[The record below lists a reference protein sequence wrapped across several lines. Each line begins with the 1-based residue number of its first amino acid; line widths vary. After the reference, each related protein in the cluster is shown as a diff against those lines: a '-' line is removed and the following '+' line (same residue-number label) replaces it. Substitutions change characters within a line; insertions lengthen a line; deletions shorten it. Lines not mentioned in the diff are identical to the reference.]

1 MGRDAAPLKLVLIA
15 ARAVV
20 PRPDLWRTALRQG
33 RRMAPNAWWRRAP
46 FLPVP
51 DKAWLRFRLEAQYGG
66 DGTGPVV
73 VADLIHWLEWARAY
87 DRAVGL
93 A

>member
-1 MGRDAAPLKLVLIA
+1 
-15 ARAVV
+15 VV
-20 PRPDLWRTALRQG
+20 RRPDLWRTAMRQA
-33 RRMAPNAWWRRAP
+33 RRMAPNGWWRRAP

-51 DKAWLRFRLEAQYGG
+51 DRDWLRFRLEAQYGG
-66 DGTGPVV
+66 DGTGPVEEADV
-73 VADLIHWLEWARAY
+73 VHWLEWVRAY